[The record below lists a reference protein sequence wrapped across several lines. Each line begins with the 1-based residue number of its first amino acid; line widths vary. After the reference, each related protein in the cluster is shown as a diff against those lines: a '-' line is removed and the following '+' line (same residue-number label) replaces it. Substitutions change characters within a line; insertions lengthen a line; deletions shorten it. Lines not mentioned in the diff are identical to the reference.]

1 MIQNYKKNKS
11 VQIYNR
17 IFLLFHSFLPFI
29 PIPGTFFHAKKHTL
43 FLFPFPANS
52 SLTIPHFGSFAKC
65 TGWKRQFYLYCKD
78 FKKTVPEKYTYLVPK
93 VQHSYTHRIT

>member
-52 SLTIPHFGSFAKC
+52 YLTIPHFRLI
-65 TGWKRQFYLYCKD
+65 RQM
-78 FKKTVPEKYTYLVPK
+78 
-93 VQHSYTHRIT
+93 HRLETSILLIL

>member
-65 TGWKRQFYLYCKD
+65 TGSKRQFYLYCKD
-78 FKKTVPEKYTYLVPK
+78 FFKKRYQKSIPTWYRRFSIAILIV
-93 VQHSYTHRIT
+93 

>member
-43 FLFPFPANS
+43 FLFPFTANS
-52 SLTIPHFGSFAKC
+52 SLTIPHFRLI
-65 TGWKRQFYLYCKD
+65 RQM
-78 FKKTVPEKYTYLVPK
+78 
-93 VQHSYTHRIT
+93 HRQETSILLIL